1 MSQNSKSMMR
11 IPLIIAAAV
20 VIIRIVLEQ
29 AGAPNSINSI
39 FGVAWLYFLVPVYF
53 AMQISQ
59 FDSPSPYKSL
69 FGALGLY
76 AIYTR
81 LMVLPTYSLAWWLN
95 WQAPRFQL
103 QQGGVVGEGVSA
115 LQGLLVIPLRNAAI
129 WIISAVI
136 IGMII
141 GSVTLA
147 IKRKTASA
155 KA

>member
-1 MSQNSKSMMR
+1 MAYNSKSMLR
-11 IPLIIAAAV
+11 LPLIIAAALV
-20 VIIRIVLEQ
+20 LIRIVLEQ
-29 AGAPNSINSI
+29 AGSPDSINNI

-59 FDSPSPYKSL
+59 FELDSPYRSL
-69 FGALGLY
+69 FIALGLY

-95 WQAPRFQL
+95 WQSPRFQL
-103 QQGGVVGEGVSA
+103 QQGGVVGEGVTA
-115 LQGLLVIPLRNAAI
+115 LQGLLLVPLRNAGI
-129 WIISAVI
+129 WIIAAII

-141 GSVTLA
+141 GSGILA
-147 IKRKTASA
+147 VKRKSAPA